1 MVATGLL
8 RSVVLGCVLAV
19 ASFSAHPQ
27 SLDRPLLVVAS
38 PEATGLFSRAVMVV
52 VPKGDGHV
60 GFMINRAT
68 RTTVASAFP
77 DEPDSAK
84 VIEPIYL
91 GGPREAQSMYAVLR
105 RDPGEG
111 SRKLFGDVFVT
122 VSGATVD
129 RILKESP
136 REARYFAGFAVWDAG
151 QLAREIGEGDWLVTE
166 AEESVVFH
174 PQPDAVWGEL
184 LKRIRST
191 Y

>member
-1 MVATGLL
+1 MGSLKNFVVVGLIAGAAFAA
-8 RSVVLGCVLAV
+8 RA
-19 ASFSAHPQ
+19 Q
-27 SLDRPLLVVAS
+27 TLDRPLLVVAS
-38 PEATGLFSRAVMVV
+38 PEATGFFSRAVMVV
-52 VPKGDGHV
+52 VPQGDGHV

-136 REARYFAGFAVWDAG
+136 REARYFAGFAAWDAG
-151 QLAREIGEGDWLVTE
+151 ELAREIGEGDWLVTE
-166 AEESVVFH
+166 AQESALFH
-174 PQPDAVWGEL
+174 QHPDALWGEL

>member
-1 MVATGLL
+1 MRPATRTWIVA
-8 RSVVLGCVLAV
+8 VIIGCVLAG
-19 ASFSAHPQ
+19 ASSSAHPQ

-38 PEATGLFSRAVMVV
+38 PEATGFFSRAVMVV
-52 VPKGDGHV
+52 VPQGDGHV

-136 REARYFAGFAVWDAG
+136 REARYFEDRSRVEQEANRSAVG
-151 QLAREIGEGDWLVTE
+151 
-166 AEESVVFH
+166 
-174 PQPDAVWGEL
+174 
-184 LKRIRST
+184 
-191 Y
+191 